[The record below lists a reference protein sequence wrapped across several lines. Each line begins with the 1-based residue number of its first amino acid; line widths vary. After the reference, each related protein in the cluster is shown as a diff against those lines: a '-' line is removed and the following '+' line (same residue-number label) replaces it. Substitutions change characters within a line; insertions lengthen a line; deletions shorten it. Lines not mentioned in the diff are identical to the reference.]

1 MPSTNDITPVTDERL
16 LVRLSYVETP
26 IGMLLAG
33 TIEGGVCL
41 LQFTDADGTS
51 GEAEPGHMKAH
62 VETIERK
69 MGGRA
74 AFERTD
80 VADELS
86 DQLAS
91 YFEGNRR
98 SFHVPLH
105 LQGTPFQK
113 RVWQA
118 LTEIPYGEVR
128 SYGRQARA
136 VGNVDAVRAV
146 ARANGDNPIAIV
158 VPCHRVIGS
167 NGSLTGYAG
176 GLWRKKYL
184 LELERGRQGDL
195 FATDDT

>member
-1 MPSTNDITPVTDERL
+1 MTSTSDSKPVTEDGL
-16 LVRLSYVETP
+16 FVRLSYIETP
-26 IGMLLAG
+26 IGTMLAG
-33 TIEGGVCL
+33 TIGGAVCL
-41 LQFTDADGTS
+41 LRFTDADGAS
-51 GEAEPGHMKAH
+51 NEVGPGEMKAQ
-62 VETIERK
+62 VDEIERK
-69 MGGRA
+69 TGGRA
-74 AFERTD
+74 IFERSD
-80 VADELS
+80 AAAVLS

-91 YFEGNRR
+91 YFEGTRR
-98 SFHVPLH
+98 TFHVPLY
-105 LQGTPFQK
+105 LRGTPFQK

-128 SYGRQARA
+128 SYGLQARA

-167 NGSLTGYAG
+167 DGSLTGYAG

-195 FATDDT
+195 FATGGI